1 MFSVAEPDHV
11 LGELGDKVVAA
22 IVTSTDGARADLA
35 DLRGW
40 RPTWI
45 PQMTQRGVANIIHE
59 RIWAH
64 LSAELQPLL
73 DDGVTLVDREPVREV
88 AVTLEGGRT
97 YRLRFKRHSERDLVS
112 SYSTSS
118 DLAFW
123 AGPAAAPTFDGME
136 EIRLCAG
143 YRWDP
148 LTRDIGEAIVS
159 YREGKTN
166 PIWAARLD
174 TGAGGQAS
182 RITWSPAAPNLPTID
197 LERALRDEVAEG
209 QGTELT

>member
-64 LSAELQPLL
+64 LSVELQPLL

-97 YRLRFKRHSERDLVS
+97 YRLRFKRHSERDLV
-112 SYSTSS
+112 
-118 DLAFW
+118 
-123 AGPAAAPTFDGME
+123 
-136 EIRLCAG
+136 
-143 YRWDP
+143 
-148 LTRDIGEAIVS
+148 
-159 YREGKTN
+159 
-166 PIWAARLD
+166 
-174 TGAGGQAS
+174 
-182 RITWSPAAPNLPTID
+182 
-197 LERALRDEVAEG
+197 
-209 QGTELT
+209 